1 MKDKGNEEGQILPH
15 ITTYKEANIEED
27 IHYVIKETLPDH
39 GEKHELDGI
48 GIIIQKLG
56 GKVSILPLNKK
67 TQVDGKK
74 TS

>member
-1 MKDKGNEEGQILPH
+1 M
-15 ITTYKEANIEED
+15 
-27 IHYVIKETLPDH
+27 IKETLPDH
-39 GEKHELDGI
+39 GGKHELDGI